1 VSDQTPRVLVIGGA
15 GVFGWRLV
23 VGLLERT
30 SFEVIIVGRDEARL
44 ATAIRRGNA
53 ISGRIGRTTA
63 LRLDAREITADLLRS
78 IHPFAVV
85 DAAGPFQGG
94 DYRLAETA
102 IAAGIHYIDLAD
114 GRDFVAGFDVLDTAA
129 KQSGVVALTGAS
141 TTPALTNAVL
151 DRLTAGWRALDH
163 VEIAISPGNRAP
175 RGLSVVQSILSYAG
189 RPIRVF
195 DGQQWCIR
203 PGWGMTIRRRMV
215 GVGRRWLSLVDTPD
229 LDIIPTR
236 FSVRNSVLFRAGL
249 EMPLLHLGLLA
260 ASLPVRLG
268 VVRSLT
274 PLARL
279 FRSAAARFK
288 WFGTDRGGMTVEAT
302 GFDQQ
307 GNPVRAIWSL
317 VAEAGDGP
325 FVPTLPAVAV
335 LRALVDRR
343 ITRPGASACV
353 GVISL
358 EDIEAEFT
366 ARRIATSTSSE
377 HLPGSLYR
385 VVLGTSFDLLPE
397 PLRRM
402 HSPAKGLIA
411 RGVARVDGA
420 DRLIGRIVA
429 AMFGLPAAGENLPV
443 SVKMTPAFGQER
455 WTRDFGGKRFES
467 VLSTA
472 AMPNRLIERFGPF
485 SFVLDVPVGPSG
497 VLGMPI
503 RAWRLGPIPLP
514 RFLAPLSTATE
525 DVDNNGRFRFD
536 VEMRLPLGLGRLVR
550 YRGYLVPDSALTEVD
565 ERN

>member
-1 VSDQTPRVLVIGGA
+1 
-15 GVFGWRLV
+15 
-23 VGLLERT
+23 
-30 SFEVIIVGRDEARL
+30 VIIVGRDEARL
-44 ATAIRRGNA
+44 ATAVRRGNA

-63 LRLDAREITADLLRS
+63 LRLDARKITADTLRS
-78 IHPFAVV
+78 IRPFAVV

-114 GRDFVAGFDVLDTAA
+114 GRDFVAGFGVLDAAA
-129 KQSGVVALTGAS
+129 KQAGVVALTGAS

-195 DGQQWCIR
+195 DGQRWCTR
-203 PGWGMTIRRRMV
+203 PAWGMTIRRRMV

-229 LDIIPTR
+229 LDIIPAR
-236 FSVRNSVLFRAGL
+236 FSVQDSVLFRAGL

-268 VVRSLT
+268 VIRSLA
-274 PLARL
+274 PLADL
-279 FRSAAARFK
+279 FRWVAARLE

-307 GNPVRAIWSL
+307 GSPVRAIWSL

-325 FVPTLPAVAV
+325 FVPTLPALAV

-343 ITRPGASACV
+343 ITRPRASACV
-353 GVISL
+353 GVVSL

-366 ARRIATSTSSE
+366 AHRIATSTSSE
-377 HLPGSLYR
+377 HSPGSLYR
-385 VVLGTSFDLLPE
+385 VALGTSFDLLPE

-402 HSPAKGLIA
+402 HSPAEGLTA
-411 RGVARVDGA
+411 HGTARVDGA

-429 AMFGLPAAGENLPV
+429 ATFGLPAAGENLPV

-455 WTRDFGGKRFES
+455 WTRDFDGKRFES
-467 VLSTA
+467 VLSAA

-485 SFVLDVPVGPSG
+485 SFELDVPVGPSG

-514 RFLAPLSTATE
+514 RFLAPVSIATE
-525 DVDNNGRFRFD
+525 GVDNNGRFRFD
-536 VEMRLPLGLGRLVR
+536 VEMRLPLALGRLVR
-550 YRGYLVPDSALTEVD
+550 YRGYLVPDSALTEAD